1 MKDLARTNVNAG
13 SQNALKRPDFV
24 DDAITSERHNPALNG
39 RPVRHDGMPA
49 GGIRSCDELKSSN
62 AVALFVELG
71 HLPDADEVGQFHGTR
86 NVRIAGR
93 PFLGVGRRSEGR

>member
-1 MKDLARTNVNAG
+1 
-13 SQNALKRPDFV
+13 
-24 DDAITSERHNPALNG
+24 
-39 RPVRHDGMPA
+39 
-49 GGIRSCDELKSSN
+49 LKSSN

-93 PFLGVGRRSEGR
+93 PFLALAGGQKGDDGNEVDDAQ